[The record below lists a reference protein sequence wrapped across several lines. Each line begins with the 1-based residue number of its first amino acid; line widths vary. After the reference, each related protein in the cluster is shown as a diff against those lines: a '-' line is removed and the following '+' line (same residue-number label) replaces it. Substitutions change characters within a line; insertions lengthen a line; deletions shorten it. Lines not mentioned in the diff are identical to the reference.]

1 MLRISGKV
9 RILDNKSLE
18 LAQHQSRA
26 PACAI
31 RENGI
36 GNLREKAGKQS
47 ALEKY
52 RHAFNV
58 VIVRYLVF
66 KHQDETSEK

>member
-31 RENGI
+31 RENDI
-36 GNLREKAGKQS
+36 GNLREKAGKRS

-58 VIVRYLVF
+58 GGYRSLPRVQTPKRN
-66 KHQDETSEK
+66 K